1 METAEQQLTELVA
14 EQKKFTAK
22 ADEEFKA
29 LGQARTDTS
38 EALTAIKK
46 QISDLQTQAD
56 AIDLRTNVAR
66 FTAGGGDEVKS
77 AGELFV
83 ESDTYKSAKADD
95 FMALRT
101 KDGRVRFPIAEPFEG
116 RKATITTVG
125 IGTGTTGVQ
134 MPARLAGITGLPS
147 QDLRIRDL
155 LSVVQMTTGNSFD
168 YVRMLARTNLASPVQ
183 ESATKAESTYTWE
196 SVAGTIKTIA
206 HFTNV
211 SRQAIDDIPW
221 LRSTIDAEL
230 MYGLLL
236 KEESEILS
244 GDGTGQHIDGLTHQA
259 TAYDTALN
267 VGVYQQLDV
276 LRRAKLQAR
285 LIGLGTFAPDGF
297 VLNPRDMAAIELIKT
312 EEGGA
317 GKGLYIIGD
326 PRTGPAVKLLWGL
339 PVVESDSI
347 ASGKFL
353 VGAFKT
359 GATLIDRMSAFV
371 EISWEHA
378 SNFTANL
385 ATILCE
391 ERIGLAVRRP
401 DAFIYGSFST
411 SP

>member
-1 METAEQQLTELVA
+1 MENAEQQLNELVA
-14 EQKKFTAK
+14 EQKKFILK
-22 ADEEFKA
+22 AEDEFKA
-29 LGQARTDTS
+29 HGQARTETT

-46 QISDLQTQAD
+46 QISDLQTQTD
-56 AIDLRTNVAR
+56 AIDLRTNIER
-66 FTAGGGDEVKS
+66 FTGPGQGVKS
-77 AGELFV
+77 LGELFV
-83 ESDTYKSAKADD
+83 ESEEFKAAKAAD
-95 FMALRT
+95 FIALRS
-101 KDGRVRFPIAEPFEG
+101 KDGRIRTPLTQPFEG
-116 RKATITTVG
+116 RKASITTVG

-134 MPARLAGITGLPS
+134 MPARLGGITGLPE
-147 QDLRIRDL
+147 QELRIRDL
-155 LSVVQMTTGNSFD
+155 MTVMQMTTGNSFD
-168 YVRMLARTNLASPVQ
+168 YVRQLARTNLASPVQ
-183 ESATKAESTYTWE
+183 EAATKAESTYTWE

-211 SRQAIDDIPW
+211 SRQALDDISW

-285 LIGLGTFAPDGF
+285 LIGLGTFAPDGM
-297 VLNPRDMAAIELIKT
+297 VLNPVDMANIELIKT

-326 PRTGPAVKLLWGL
+326 PRTGPAIKLLWGL
-339 PVVESDSI
+339 PVVESDAI

-353 VGAFKT
+353 IGAFAT
-359 GATLIDRMSAFV
+359 AATLIDRMAAFV

-401 DAFIYGSFST
+401 DAFVFGSFST